1 MKIYTVPQDVTAE
14 QRKIMLKRIQRV
26 LQTALK
32 RIARSKT

>member
-1 MKIYTVPQDVTAE
+1 MKTYTVPQKATAA
-14 QRKIMLKRIQRV
+14 QRKIMLKRIQRA

>member
-1 MKIYTVPQDVTAE
+1 MKTYIVPQEATAQ
-14 QRKIMLKRIQRV
+14 QRKRMLKRIQRA

>member
-1 MKIYTVPQDVTAE
+1 MKTYTVPQDATDV
-14 QRKIMLKRIQRV
+14 QRKIMLKRIQRA